1 MTDTASLVA
10 RVKTDGAEA
19 AARQLDDFAA
29 AAGAADSAASSL
41 GDTAKKTGNEI
52 SGSTEPLSNYASIA
66 ESLGNKIAIMEEAAL
81 SGAKSASVLSSQLS
95 LSANATQD
103 EINSIGQLSGVLY
116 DLNASMDA
124 ATKKESES
132 QSQKSKTALVID
144 QLSSRLRLM
153 IVAQKEGA
161 TAAAILAA
169 QMRAGSNASSEELDK
184 IAKLT
189 ESIKEFG
196 DASGEADEESGDAS
210 NGLAK
215 LGGRAGQVGMQVQD
229 MAVQLA
235 GGTNAFV
242 VLGQQ
247 GSQLA
252 SAFGPGG
259 AVLGAVIAVA
269 SALGGVLYK
278 SLTESEG
285 SIDDVEK
292 GSRELSSSF
301 QSSKDG
307 TIEFS
312 DALVTLSQNGDMA
325 YGSMIKLL
333 SLQAK
338 QQLET
343 TTNAIKTQSA
353 EFIGNGVAGQA
364 AAAQLDEMIKKNQDV
379 ASILSNVNVIT
390 DASTGQYASLAG
402 QVNDIAQKYG
412 VATEQVSNLLVAQRE
427 FNAQPTA
434 ANAQKVADATTAL
447 AEAATNGKKE
457 LLDQA
462 VATQT
467 LSNNL
472 STSEKQLDATTA
484 AQNRH
489 GVAVNST
496 TKAYQDQTAQIIRNQ
511 QIATLSDKERAV
523 AQAAVDKEAFS
534 KRQNVTAEDIA
545 AYNKARDEEAAQDV
559 KRINDAEQKKADA
572 VSKAAQKKE
581 DAQAKRDTTAAAAQK
596 KAADT
601 FIAGVQ
607 RQSGDEIAQINET
620 EKQKLE
626 QLDKFQQEGALKAG
640 QYEATKTQIQLNA
653 ADARQAEID
662 KRNKAQREKDTK
674 GDDFMTQIL
683 GQNATELQLLDIQ
696 QKQKEDKTQEFY
708 DQGLINEN
716 EYQQAIAAIQ
726 NTYDK
731 KRVNSYSD
739 MLGTTTDN
747 LRSAL
752 GEGNKMYKA
761 FAIANAIMN
770 TYQGAVA
777 AFQSAAAIP
786 IIGWVAAPIA
796 AAAAIASG
804 LASVAKIRSAREQG
818 GNLAAG
824 QASTIAERGK
834 AEVIMPAGAS
844 RVRTAQQMRQIMGEN
859 GGSSGTPNVQ
869 IVNQTTGRVDS
880 ATTEKIDE
888 NNLRVI
894 IRETVS
900 SDMADSNS
908 SISKTR
914 RGTRGQPGF

>member
-10 RVKTDGAEA
+10 RVKTDGADA

-29 AAGAADSAASSL
+29 AAGSADTASTEMAQATNAAGKVFKGILGPIGNYKSQILNLNNQVISLTSAHKRLEEENSGLMIQLKSVSATASEQASQIDKLKEKIDEFSNSTKKIPQGVKAANDSL
-41 GDTAKKTGNEI
+41 GGFRNTAQQAGFQI
-52 SGSTEPLSNYASIA
+52 
-66 ESLGNKIAIMEEAAL
+66 
-81 SGAKSASVLSSQLS
+81 
-95 LSANATQD
+95 QD
-103 EINSIGQLSGVLY
+103 
-116 DLNASMDA
+116 
-124 ATKKESES
+124 
-132 QSQKSKTALVID
+132 LV
-144 QLSSRLRLM
+144 
-153 IVAQKEGA
+153 
-161 TAAAILAA
+161 
-169 QMRAGSNASSEELDK
+169 
-184 IAKLT
+184 
-189 ESIKEFG
+189 
-196 DASGEADEESGDAS
+196 
-210 NGLAK
+210 
-215 LGGRAGQVGMQVQD
+215 
-229 MAVQLA
+229 VQLQ
-235 GGTNAFV
+235 GGTSAFV
-242 VLGQQ
+242 AIGQQ

-252 SAFGPGG
+252 GAFGPGG
-259 AVLGAVIAVA
+259 AVLGAVIALA
-269 SALGGVLYK
+269 SALGGILYK
-278 SLTESEG
+278 ALNSSSSTLE
-285 SIDDVEK
+285 DVEK
-292 GSRELSSSF
+292 GAKSLSSSF
-301 QSSKDG
+301 QTAKDG

-312 DALVTLSQNGDMA
+312 DALVTLSQNGDLA

-333 SLQAK
+333 SIQAK

-447 AEAATNGKKE
+447 AESATKSKKE

-489 GVAVNST
+489 GAAVNST

-523 AQAAVDKEAFS
+523 AQAAVDKEAFA

-581 DAQAKRDTTAAAAQK
+581 DAQNKRDASAAAAQQ

-640 QYEATKTQIQLNA
+640 QYEETKTQIQLNA

-708 DQGLINEN
+708 DQGLINED

-786 IIGWVAAPIA
+786 IVGWVAAPIA

-844 RVRTAQQMRQIMGEN
+844 RVRTAQQMRQIMGES
-859 GGSSGTPNVQ
+859 GSSNSTPNIQ
-869 IVNQTTGRVDS
+869 IVNQTTGRIDS
-880 ATTEKIDE
+880 ATTEKMDE
-888 NNLRVI
+888 NNIRLI

-900 SDMADSNS
+900 ADLSDSNT
-908 SISKTR
+908 SISKAR

>member
-10 RVKTDGAEA
+10 RVKTDGADA
-19 AARQLDDFAA
+19 AARQLDDFAS
-29 AAGAADSAASSL
+29 AAGSADAASSNL
-41 GDTAKKTGNEI
+41 TKTTAKTGSEVKKVI
-52 SGSTEPLSNYASIA
+52 PPLSSYSSIT
-66 ESLGNKIAIMEEAAL
+66 EQLGNKIAILE
-81 SGAKSASVLSSQLS
+81 
-95 LSANATQD
+95 
-103 EINSIGQLSGVLY
+103 
-116 DLNASMDA
+116 
-124 ATKKESES
+124 
-132 QSQKSKTALVID
+132 
-144 QLSSRLRLM
+144 
-153 IVAQKEGA
+153 VAQTEGA
-161 TAAAILAA
+161 RSAAIFAA
-169 QMRAGSNASSEELDK
+169 QLKAGSNASTEEVARISD
-184 IAKLT
+184 LT
-189 ESIKEFG
+189 GRLYDLSTNQQRLSTTGKAAN
-196 DASGEADEESGDAS
+196 DS
-210 NGLAK
+210 
-215 LGGRAGQVGMQVQD
+215 LGGFRNTAQQAGFQIQD
-229 MAVQLA
+229 LVVQLQ
-235 GGTNAFV
+235 GGTSAFV
-242 VLGQQ
+242 AIGQQ

-252 SAFGPGG
+252 GAFGPGG
-259 AVLGAVIAVA
+259 AVLGAVIALA
-269 SALGGVLYK
+269 SALGGILYK
-278 SLTESEG
+278 ALNSSSATLE
-285 SIDDVEK
+285 DVEK
-292 GSRELSSSF
+292 GAKSLSSSF
-301 QSSKDG
+301 QTAKDG

-312 DALVTLSQNGDMA
+312 DALVTLSQNGDLA

-333 SLQAK
+333 SIQAK

-434 ANAQKVADATTAL
+434 ANAQKVADATTAM
-447 AEAATNGKKE
+447 AESATKSKKE

-489 GVAVNST
+489 GAAVNST

-523 AQAAVDKEAFS
+523 AQAAVDKEAFA

-581 DAQAKRDTTAAAAQK
+581 DAQAKRDASAAAAQK

-683 GQNATELQLLDIQ
+683 GQNATELKLLDIQ

-708 DQGLINEN
+708 DQGLINED

-786 IIGWVAAPIA
+786 IVGWVAAPIA

-844 RVRTAQQMRQIMGEN
+844 RVRTAQQMRQIMGES
-859 GGSSGTPNVQ
+859 GSSNSTPNIQ
-869 IVNQTTGRVDS
+869 IVNQTTGRIDS
-880 ATTEKIDE
+880 ATTEKMDE
-888 NNLRVI
+888 NNIRLI

-900 SDMADSNS
+900 ADLSDSNT
-908 SISKTR
+908 SISKAR